1 MMRCWDTI
9 ARTHHRKMNPQWQ
22 RGLWLWRVWR
32 EIWGE
37 LWWELGPQPLQHQ
50 EVEPAG
56 DVSKWLACLT
66 PPGHPGTQTTWS
78 LTRFQWMRIGQ
89 WRWWEAVARQT
100 LVICRMV
107 WLNEQ
112 WKVCSFTVHCSHV
125 SLWPPDTERWMFF
138 YHAKWQRW
146 TMTDR
151 MCFGKSAP
159 AAMTA
164 TGLTTTTACT
174 IMVSISGLVWTWF
187 LMQVHGATWPM
198 FIVHCSLSHAR
209 WSSLFNVH
217 CTFHG

>member
-37 LWWELGPQPLQHQ
+37 LWWELGPQFLQHQ
-50 EVEPAG
+50 DMEPAG

-78 LTRFQWMRIGQ
+78 LTRFQWTRIGQ

-100 LVICRMV
+100 LAIGRMV

-112 WKVCSFTVHCSHV
+112 WKVCSFTVHCCDLLTLRGECFSTMPNGNGGQ
-125 SLWPPDTERWMFF
+125 WQTEFALENQPLLPWL
-138 YHAKWQRW
+138 Q
-146 TMTDR
+146 
-151 MCFGKSAP
+151 
-159 AAMTA
+159 
-164 TGLTTTTACT
+164 
-174 IMVSISGLVWTWF
+174 
-187 LMQVHGATWPM
+187 QV
-198 FIVHCSLSHAR
+198 
-209 WSSLFNVH
+209 
-217 CTFHG
+217 